1 MDEDTNG
8 KNDPIT
14 ISDKVEILSTDD
26 EKLKAMGE
34 ILSTDASRQILKL
47 LFNESMTANQ
57 ISQKTDLSLPLVIY
71 HLKKMQDANVV
82 KITNVGKNI
91 KSHDM
96 KFYTLDKF
104 AIVIVPPEMS
114 GKVKESKSLFNTF
127 SRIHRFATLGAV
139 SIAAWFSSQ
148 FIQNYGQVS
157 NRVREEIPVVEPERV
172 PSTPTMEAP
181 AGEGG
186 GIPIEPPADQ
196 AIEEA
201 APTST
206 QIPEVFPQITD
217 GISFDI
223 FWSAIVV
230 FSVILAGLII
240 ELAIKHRESKLKI
253 A

>member
-1 MDEDTNG
+1 MEEKLDEENE
-8 KNDPIT
+8 PIV

-71 HLKKMQDANVV
+71 HLKKMQDASVV
-82 KITNVGKNI
+82 KITSVGKNI

-114 GKVKESKSLFNTF
+114 GKVKKSKSLFNTF
-127 SRIHRFATLGAV
+127 TRIHRLATLGAV
-139 SIAAWFSSQ
+139 SVAAWFSSQ

-157 NRVREEIPVVEPERV
+157 NMTREIPVVEPERV
-172 PSTPTMEAP
+172 PSVPTMESP
-181 AGEGG
+181 AGEDGG
-186 GIPIEPPADQ
+186 VPIEPPADQ

-201 APTST
+201 APAPT
-206 QIPEVFPQITD
+206 QTPEVFPQITD

>member
-1 MDEDTNG
+1 MEEKFEEENE
-8 KNDPIT
+8 PIV

-26 EKLKAMGE
+26 EKIKAMGE

-127 SRIHRFATLGAV
+127 SRIHRLATLGVV

-148 FIQNYGQVS
+148 FFQNYGQVS
-157 NRVREEIPVVEPERV
+157 DEAREIPVVEPEMA
-172 PSTPTMEAP
+172 PSAPTMEAP
-181 AGEGG
+181 APEDGD
-186 GIPIEPPADQ
+186 IPIEQPADQ

-201 APTST
+201 APASA
-206 QIPEVFPQITD
+206 QMPEVFPQITD

-253 A
+253 T

>member
-1 MDEDTNG
+1 MEEKFEE
-8 KNDPIT
+8 KNEPIV

-26 EKLKAMGE
+26 EKIKAMGE

-71 HLKKMQDANVV
+71 HLKKMQNANVV
-82 KITNVGKNI
+82 KISSVGKNI

-114 GKVKESKSLFNTF
+114 EKVKKSKSLFNTF
-127 SRIHRFATLGAV
+127 SRIHRLATLGAV

-148 FIQNYGQVS
+148 FIQNFGLVS
-157 NRVREEIPVVEPERV
+157 DKVREIPEVEPEMDLS
-172 PSTPTMEAP
+172 PPTMEAP
-181 AGEGG
+181 VGIGG
-186 GIPIEPPADQ
+186 GVEIESSAEQVMDGT
-196 AIEEA
+196 ASA
-201 APTST
+201 ST
-206 QIPEVFPQITD
+206 QITD

-240 ELAIKHRESKLKI
+240 ELAIKHKESKLKI

>member
-1 MDEDTNG
+1 MEEKFEEENE
-8 KNDPIT
+8 PIV

-26 EKLKAMGE
+26 EKIKAIGE

-71 HLKKMQDANVV
+71 HLKKMQNANVV
-82 KITNVGKNI
+82 KISSVGKNI

-114 GKVKESKSLFNTF
+114 EKVKKSKSLFNTF
-127 SRIHRFATLGAV
+127 SRIHRLATLGAV

-148 FIQNYGQVS
+148 FIQNFGIVS
-157 NRVREEIPVVEPERV
+157 DKARETPEAA
-172 PSTPTMEAP
+172 PEMALSPPTMEAP
-181 AGEGG
+181 AGVDMGV
-186 GIPIEPPADQ
+186 PIEPSAEQVMDGT
-196 AIEEA
+196 ASA
-201 APTST
+201 ST
-206 QIPEVFPQITD
+206 QITD

-240 ELAIKHRESKLKI
+240 ELAIKHKESKLKI
-253 A
+253 

>member
-1 MDEDTNG
+1 MEEKHEEENE
-8 KNDPIT
+8 PIV

-26 EKLKAMGE
+26 EKLKAVGE

-71 HLKKMQDANVV
+71 HLKKMQDASVV
-82 KITNVGKNI
+82 KITSVGKNI

-114 GKVKESKSLFNTF
+114 GKVKKSKSLFNTF
-127 SRIHRFATLGAV
+127 SRIHRLATLGAV

-157 NRVREEIPVVEPERV
+157 NQTREEIPVVEPEMAL
-172 PSTPTMEAP
+172 PAPTIEAP
-181 AGEGG
+181 AGEDGG
-186 GIPIEPPADQ
+186 VPIEPPADQ

-201 APTST
+201 APAPT
-206 QIPEVFPQITD
+206 QTPEVFPQITD